1 VAGNWHP
8 LTVLSH
14 MLDVQLFGLDAGAHH
29 LTNLVL
35 HIACTVLLSGLLYA
49 ISGSLGKSAFVA
61 GLFALHPM
69 HVESVA
75 WVSERKDVLSALFL
89 ILTLWEY
96 SRYAQRPSPRRYLL
110 ALLCFGLGLMA
121 KPMLVTV
128 PFVLLLFDVWP
139 LKRISMGPTIYSW
152 RPSSPGGR
160 GLGPLVLEKLP
171 FFAFSAA
178 AGIAAIV
185 LQRNAGA
192 MQGLPFATR
201 AANALVSYTAYL
213 GKLAWPSGLAALYP
227 LRRTLPPWQVAA
239 SVLLLAAIS
248 FAALRI
254 ARRHPYVPVGWFW
267 YLGTLVPVIG
277 FIQVGDQSMADR
289 YTYIPSIG
297 LFIIVAWG
305 VPDLLERVNNRAA
318 ILRVAGAAALIACA
332 VVAHRQVQFWK
343 NSVALW
349 TRALSVTTDNHRA
362 YNLMGDE
369 MRKLGKLSEA
379 IRNYSEAVRILPSFP
394 EAHTGLADALDGEG
408 SIDEAIAVYEE
419 SLRLKPTQPDAHNN
433 LGNVLYRVG
442 RSKEAIAHYNAA
454 LKLNPDLPD
463 AHNGLGAALS
473 QDGRETEAI
482 QAYLISLR
490 IRQDPDVHFNT
501 AISYLKTKDT
511 PEAIRHLEAA
521 LQLNPGHAPARA
533 ELEKL
538 RSGGVPAV
546 TR

>member
-1 VAGNWHP
+1 
-8 LTVLSH
+8 
-14 MLDVQLFGLDAGAHH
+14 
-29 LTNLVL
+29 
-35 HIACTVLLSGLLYA
+35 
-49 ISGSLGKSAFVA
+49 
-61 GLFALHPM
+61 
-69 HVESVA
+69 
-75 WVSERKDVLSALFL
+75 
-89 ILTLWEY
+89 
-96 SRYAQRPSPRRYLL
+96 
-110 ALLCFGLGLMA
+110 
-121 KPMLVTV
+121 
-128 PFVLLLFDVWP
+128 
-139 LKRISMGPTIYSW
+139 
-152 RPSSPGGR
+152 
-160 GLGPLVLEKLP
+160 
-171 FFAFSAA
+171 
-178 AGIAAIV
+178 
-185 LQRNAGA
+185 
-192 MQGLPFATR
+192 MQTLPFATR

-305 VPDLLERVNNRAA
+305 VPDLLERVKNRAA

-490 IRQDPDVHFNT
+490 MRQDPDVHFNT